1 VADTSLPRSQLEE
14 SISADPDGDRL
25 SKVDPVTMR
34 ETCVT
39 PSSTMDGGKPA
50 LSVDNHPQP
59 IPTVNSG
66 LQDGEAT
73 DLVSAALIDAQQLA
87 RRRSGGFDA
96 AGSRSQPR
104 RRSGFRSRRSR
115 RGGYSAAGP
124 DPLDPAAAKNVLAG
138 LFAERG
144 WDHTVAQA
152 RVFADWPSLVGAEI
166 ATRCH
171 PVSLTD
177 GQLRIAAESTAWAT
191 QLRLLSGTLLAR
203 LAAQLGPQ
211 VVTRVEVSG
220 PVAPSWRHG
229 AWSVRGARGPRDTYG

>member
-1 VADTSLPRSQLEE
+1 
-14 SISADPDGDRL
+14 
-25 SKVDPVTMR
+25 
-34 ETCVT
+34 
-39 PSSTMDGGKPA
+39 
-50 LSVDNHPQP
+50 
-59 IPTVNSG
+59 
-66 LQDGEAT
+66 
-73 DLVSAALIDAQQLA
+73 
-87 RRRSGGFDA
+87 
-96 AGSRSQPR
+96 
-104 RRSGFRSRRSR
+104 
-115 RGGYSAAGP
+115 
-124 DPLDPAAAKNVLAG
+124 

-152 RVFADWPSLVGAEI
+152 RVFADWPNLVGAEI
-166 ATRCH
+166 AARCH

>member
-1 VADTSLPRSQLEE
+1 
-14 SISADPDGDRL
+14 
-25 SKVDPVTMR
+25 
-34 ETCVT
+34 
-39 PSSTMDGGKPA
+39 
-50 LSVDNHPQP
+50 
-59 IPTVNSG
+59 VNSG
-66 LQDGEAT
+66 LRDGEPT
-73 DLVSAALIDAQQLA
+73 DLVSAALTDAQQLA
-87 RRRSGGFDA
+87 RRRQTGADA
-96 AGSRSQPR
+96 TGTRSRLRRRAGS
-104 RRSGFRSRRSR
+104 RSRRSR
-115 RGGYSAAGP
+115 GGGYSAAGP
-124 DPLDPAAAKNVLAG
+124 DPLDPTAAKDVLAG

-152 RVFADWPSLVGAEI
+152 RVFADWPHLVGAEI
-166 ATRCH
+166 AARCH

-211 VVTRVEVSG
+211 VVTRVDVSG